1 MNNQAIKTKSKKSN
15 IEKEYITIPE
25 LSEML
30 SIPERTLRGWRYRR
44 EMPFQPY
51 KVNRHVLFK
60 KQEVKEW
67 METKGKE
74 LVANEFNIS
83 LKNLV
88 REVR

>member
-1 MNNQAIKTKSKKSN
+1 MRTKRKKSN
-15 IEKEYITIPE
+15 IEKEYITTFE

-30 SIPERTLRGWRYRR
+30 SIPEKTLRGWRYRR
-44 EMPFQPY
+44 EMPFQVY

-67 METKGKE
+67 METKGKDM
-74 LVANEFNIS
+74 VDKEFNDS

-88 REVR
+88 L

>member
-1 MNNQAIKTKSKKSN
+1 MKIENKKSG

-30 SIPERTLRGWRYRR
+30 SIPEKTLRAWRYRR

-74 LVANEFNIS
+74 LVDKGFNDS
-83 LKNLV
+83 LKNIV
-88 REVR
+88 T